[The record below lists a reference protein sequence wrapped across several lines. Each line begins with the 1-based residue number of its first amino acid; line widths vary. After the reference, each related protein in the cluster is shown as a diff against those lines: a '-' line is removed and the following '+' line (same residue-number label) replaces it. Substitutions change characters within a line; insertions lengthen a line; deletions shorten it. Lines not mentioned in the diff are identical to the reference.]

1 MELNFFPNQN
11 QKYLITNYI
20 RNGGLKHYRK
30 LSSIW
35 SKRAVTDV
43 VKSKYS
49 SWAYYFIKFHF
60 LGILFRNILWYWIA
74 IVALYG
80 LVWHCVALCR
90 LVSPCVALCRLV
102 SPRMDLLLFNA
113 IVMCGLIRLNMA
125 LSNLV
130 WSCMAWPCM
139 AWPCMAFLRTLV
151 LLSLVQ
157 ITQPYM
163 RLSQCMTMHWQQF
176 LSCISFI
183 GFCLA
188 K

>member
-1 MELNFFPNQN
+1 MSLLLYKIPFSRHLVSKHIMVLNC
-11 QKYLITNYI
+11 
-20 RNGGLKHYRK
+20 HCC
-30 LSSIW
+30 
-35 SKRAVTDV
+35 
-43 VKSKYS
+43 
-49 SWAYYFIKFHF
+49 
-60 LGILFRNILWYWIA
+60 
-74 IVALYG
+74 
-80 LVWHCVALCR
+80 LVWPCMALCR

-188 K
+188 KQQFHAL